1 MPPPLVSES
10 ASQSTLN
17 LLIGLWSHLS
27 RKRRSQLGCLL
38 IVMLASGMAELVSLG
53 AVLPFLAVL
62 SEPEMLLQQWPVKA
76 LASWFSWT
84 TPNEIVWP
92 FTIAFAIAALLT
104 ALIRLTN
111 LWLNGRLAA
120 AVGSDLSCEAYRR
133 TLYQPYS
140 VHLQRNSSD
149 VITSITTQ
157 IGLTVV
163 AINYFLQLITSCLVA
178 IGLITGLVIIDASV
192 ALSAAILFSSTYV
205 LLALN
210 SRRELGRNSRR
221 IAEATNQ
228 QLKALQ
234 EGLGAIRDVLL
245 DGNQSTYFEIY
256 KQADVPQR
264 QLQAKNGFL
273 ASFPRFVLEALG
285 LVAIALFGGVIVMR
299 QGSGSAV
306 IPLLGSLALGAQ
318 RLLPA
323 LQQIY
328 SGWSTV
334 KGFSESIYRVLEMLN
349 QSIPPQVEVSEPF
362 LLRQEIRLENV
373 RFSYGSGQPN
383 VLNSL
388 NLEIR
393 RGECIGLIGK
403 TGSGKSTSVDMLMG
417 LLPPT
422 SGRIFVDGI
431 DIYDEL
437 YPERL
442 VAWRS
447 AVTHVP
453 QNIYLAD
460 CSIAEN
466 IAFGV
471 PIERINF
478 ERVKLAAEQAQIANF
493 IESSP
498 EGYQTFVGERGI
510 RLSGGQRQR
519 IGIARA
525 LYKQARVMVLDEA
538 TSALDKDTEEAVMT
552 AINSLSKSLTVI
564 MIAHR
569 LSTVQRCDRVI
580 RLSKGV
586 VVADGPPQEVLPTP
600 NR

>member
-62 SEPEMLLQQWPVKA
+62 SEPEMLLQQWPVQA

-163 AINYFLQLITSCLVA
+163 AINYFLHLITSCLVA

-349 QSIPPQVEVSEPF
+349 QSIPLQVEASEPF
-362 LLRQEIRLENV
+362 LLRKEIRLENV
-373 RFSYGSGQPN
+373 QFSYGSGQPN

-442 VAWRS
+442 VAWRP

-478 ERVKLAAEQAQIANF
+478 ERVKFAAEQAQIANF

-586 VVADGPPQEVLPTP
+586 VVADGPPQEVIPTP

>member
-62 SEPEMLLQQWPVKA
+62 SEPEMLLQQWPVQA

-163 AINYFLQLITSCLVA
+163 AINYFLHLITSCLVA

-349 QSIPPQVEVSEPF
+349 QSIPPQVEASEPF
-362 LLRQEIRLENV
+362 LLRKEIRLENV
-373 RFSYGSGQPN
+373 QFSYGSGQPN

-478 ERVKLAAEQAQIANF
+478 ERVKFAAEQAQIANF

>member
-1 MPPPLVSES
+1 M
-10 ASQSTLN
+10 
-17 LLIGLWSHLS
+17 
-27 RKRRSQLGCLL
+27 
-38 IVMLASGMAELVSLG
+38 
-53 AVLPFLAVL
+53 L
-62 SEPEMLLQQWPVKA
+62 SEPEMLAAMAVQA

-163 AINYFLQLITSCLVA
+163 AINYFLHLITSCLVA

-264 QLQAKNGFL
+264 QLQAKNAFL
-273 ASFPRFVLEALG
+273 AGFPFVLEALG
-285 LVAIALFGGVIVMR
+285 LLAITLFSGVIVVR

-306 IPLLGSLALGAQ
+306 VPT
-318 RLLPA
+318 RLWL
-323 LQQIY
+323 
-328 SGWSTV
+328 
-334 KGFSESIYRVLEMLN
+334 
-349 QSIPPQVEVSEPF
+349 
-362 LLRQEIRLENV
+362 
-373 RFSYGSGQPN
+373 
-383 VLNSL
+383 
-388 NLEIR
+388 
-393 RGECIGLIGK
+393 
-403 TGSGKSTSVDMLMG
+403 
-417 LLPPT
+417 
-422 SGRIFVDGI
+422 
-431 DIYDEL
+431 
-437 YPERL
+437 
-442 VAWRS
+442 
-447 AVTHVP
+447 
-453 QNIYLAD
+453 
-460 CSIAEN
+460 
-466 IAFGV
+466 
-471 PIERINF
+471 
-478 ERVKLAAEQAQIANF
+478 
-493 IESSP
+493 
-498 EGYQTFVGERGI
+498 
-510 RLSGGQRQR
+510 
-519 IGIARA
+519 
-525 LYKQARVMVLDEA
+525 
-538 TSALDKDTEEAVMT
+538 
-552 AINSLSKSLTVI
+552 
-564 MIAHR
+564 
-569 LSTVQRCDRVI
+569 
-580 RLSKGV
+580 
-586 VVADGPPQEVLPTP
+586 
-600 NR
+600 

>member
-349 QSIPPQVEVSEPF
+349 QSIPTQVEVSEPF

-373 RFSYGSGQPN
+373 QFSYGSGQPN

-580 RLSKGV
+580 RLSKGL

>member
-1 MPPPLVSES
+1 MPPPLVSDS

-62 SEPEMLLQQWPVKA
+62 SEPEMLWQQWPVKA

-92 FTIAFAIAALLT
+92 VTIAFAIAALLT

-163 AINYFLQLITSCLVA
+163 AINYLLQLITSCLVA

-221 IAEATNQ
+221 IAEATTQ

-264 QLQAKNGFL
+264 QLQAKNAFL
-273 ASFPRFVLEALG
+273 AGFPRYVLEALG
-285 LVAIALFGGVIVMR
+285 LVAIALFGGLMVLR

-328 SGWSTV
+328 SGWSTF
-334 KGFSESIYRVLEMLN
+334 KGLSESIHRVLEMLN
-349 QSIPPQVEVSEPF
+349 QAIPPQVEVAEPF
-362 LLRQEIRLENV
+362 SMRKEIRLENIKF
-373 RFSYGSGQPN
+373 RYGLGQPN

-388 NLEIR
+388 DIEIR

-403 TGSGKSTSVDMLMG
+403 TGSGKSTAVDMLMG

-422 SGRIFVDGI
+422 SGRILVDGI
-431 DIYDEL
+431 DIYDEV

-471 PIERINF
+471 PFERINF

-580 RLSKGV
+580 RLCKGV
-586 VVADGPPQEVLPTP
+586 VVADGPPREVLPTP
-600 NR
+600 N